1 MHAPRRYRNPG
12 DLPAVIPVF
21 PLTGVLLLPK
31 TRLPLNI
38 FEPRYLA
45 MVDAAISSYRMIGMI
60 QPKVPGE
67 EEDAAKR
74 PALAGVGCAGRIV
87 EYSETDDGRYLI
99 TLLGIAR
106 FRVAGERNSEA
117 AFRQVAADYSEFARD
132 LKLEP
137 ETVAESAVSRDKLVK
152 ALKPYLTEHAMQTD
166 WKSIEEAPVET
177 LVNALSMICPFDA
190 REKQA
195 LLEASNVKDRADAL
209 IALLEMSNAG
219 LPMTRGPKEP
229 LH

>member
-1 MHAPRRYRNPG
+1 MHAPRRYRNTG

-21 PLTGVLLLPK
+21 PLTGALLLPRA
-31 TRLPLNI
+31 RLPLNI

-45 MVDAAISSYRMIGMI
+45 MVDSAIGAYRIIGMI
-60 QPKVPGE
+60 QPKVAGE
-67 EEDAAKR
+67 EEDSTKR
-74 PALAGVGCAGRIV
+74 PPLSSVGCAGRIV

-106 FRVAGERNSEA
+106 FRVAGERDSQA
-117 AFRQVAADYSEFARD
+117 AFRQAAADYSEFAGD

-137 ETVAESAVSRDKLVK
+137 EEIAESAVPRDKLVR

-166 WKSIEEAPVET
+166 WKSIQEAPAET
-177 LVNALSMICPFDA
+177 LINALSMLCPFDA

-195 LLEASNVKDRADAL
+195 LLEARDVKERADVL
-209 IALLEMSNAG
+209 IALLEMANAG
-219 LPMTRGPKEP
+219 ALTSRGKQP
-229 LH
+229 LN

>member
-1 MHAPRRYRNPG
+1 MHAPRRYRNTG

-21 PLTGVLLLPK
+21 PLTGALLLPK

-45 MVDAAISSYRMIGMI
+45 MVDAALGSYRMIGMI
-60 QPKVPGE
+60 QPKVPNE
-67 EEDAAKR
+67 EEDAAKT
-74 PALAGVGCAGRIV
+74 PVLAGVGCAGRIV

-106 FRVAGERNSEA
+106 FRISGERTSETP
-117 AFRQVAADYSEFARD
+117 FRQMAADYSEFTRD
-132 LKLEP
+132 LKLDP
-137 ETVAESAVSRDKLVK
+137 EVISESASSREKLIK
-152 ALKPYLTEHAMQTD
+152 ALKPYLTEHSMQTD
-166 WKSIEEAPVET
+166 WKSIEEAPAET

-195 LLEASNVKDRADAL
+195 LLEAPTVKERADAL
-209 IALLEMSNAG
+209 IALLEMSNAA
-219 LPMTRGPKEP
+219 LPTARGPKQP

>member
-1 MHAPRRYRNPG
+1 MHASHRYRNTG

-21 PLTGVLLLPK
+21 PLTGALLLPK

-45 MVDAAISSYRMIGMI
+45 MVDSAIGSYRMIGMI
-60 QPKVPGE
+60 QPKMPGE
-67 EEDAAKR
+67 EEDARKK
-74 PALAGVGCAGRIV
+74 PALNAVGCAGRIV

-106 FRVAGERNSEA
+106 FRIAGERDPQTP
-117 AFRQVAADYSEFARD
+117 FRQVAADYSEFGRD
-132 LKLEP
+132 LNVEP
-137 ETVAESAVSRDKLVK
+137 EAITESAAAREKLVD
-152 ALKPYLTEHAMQTD
+152 ALRPYLTEHAMQTD
-166 WKSIEEAPVET
+166 WKSIEEAPTET

-195 LLEASNVKDRADAL
+195 LLEAPSVQERTDAL
-209 IALLEMSNAG
+209 IALLEMANAG
-219 LPMTRGPKEP
+219 LSLSRGPKQP

>member
-67 EEDAAKR
+67 EEDAAKK

-106 FRVAGERNSEA
+106 FRVAGERDSQA
-117 AFRQVAADYSEFARD
+117 AFREVAADYSEFVRD

-137 ETVAESAVSRDKLVK
+137 EAIESAVAREKLVM

-219 LPMTRGPKEP
+219 LSMTRGPKEP

>member
-1 MHAPRRYRNPG
+1 MHAPRRYRNTG

-31 TRLPLNI
+31 TRLPLNV

-45 MVDAAISSYRMIGMI
+45 MVDSALGSYRMIGMI

-67 EEDAAKR
+67 EEDAAKK
-74 PALAGVGCAGRIV
+74 PVLASVGCAGRIV

-106 FRVAGERNSEA
+106 FRVAGERDSQTP
-117 AFRQVAADYSEFARD
+117 FRQVGADYSEFVRD

-137 ETVAESAVSRDKLVK
+137 ETVSESSIARDKLVM
-152 ALKPYLTEHAMQTD
+152 ALKPYFTEHSMQTD

-195 LLEASNVKDRADAL
+195 LLEAANLKDRADAL

-219 LPMTRGPKEP
+219 VPVTRGPKDP

>member
-1 MHAPRRYRNPG
+1 MHAPRRYRNTG

-21 PLTGVLLLPK
+21 PLTGALLLPK

-45 MVDAAISSYRMIGMI
+45 MVDAALGSYRMIGMI
-60 QPKVPGE
+60 QPKIPGE
-67 EEDAAKR
+67 EEDASKR
-74 PALAGVGCAGRIV
+74 PALTAVGCAGRIV
-87 EYSETDDGRYLI
+87 EYSETDDGRYLV

-106 FRVAGERNSEA
+106 FRVSGERDQQA
-117 AFRQVAADYSEFARD
+117 AFREVAADYSDFSRD

-137 ETVAESAVSRDKLVK
+137 ETMAESALLRDKLVR
-152 ALKPYLTEHAMQTD
+152 ALKPYLTEHSMQTD
-166 WKSIEEAPVET
+166 WKSIEEAPTET

-195 LLEASNVKDRADAL
+195 LLEAPSMNARADAL
-209 IALLEMSNAG
+209 IALLEMSNAA
-219 LPMTRGPKEP
+219 LPTARGPKQP

>member
-1 MHAPRRYRNPG
+1 MHAPRRYRNTG

-45 MVDAAISSYRMIGMI
+45 MVDSALGSYRMIGMI

-67 EEDAAKR
+67 EEDAAKK
-74 PALAGVGCAGRIV
+74 PVLASVGCAGRIV

-106 FRVAGERNSEA
+106 FRVAGERDSQT
-117 AFRQVAADYSEFARD
+117 AFREVGADYSEFVRD

-137 ETVAESAVSRDKLVK
+137 ETVSESAIARDKLVM
-152 ALKPYLTEHAMQTD
+152 ALKPYLTEHSMQTD

-195 LLEASNVKDRADAL
+195 LLEAQNLKDRADAL

-219 LPMTRGPKEP
+219 VPVTRGPKDP

>member
-1 MHAPRRYRNPG
+1 MHAPRRYRNTG

-21 PLTGVLLLPK
+21 PLTGVLLLPR

-45 MVDAAISSYRMIGMI
+45 MVDSAIGSYRLIGMI
-60 QPKVPGE
+60 QPKVAGE
-67 EEDAAKR
+67 EEDSHKK
-74 PALAGVGCAGRIV
+74 PALTSVGCAGRIV
-87 EYSETDDGRYLI
+87 EFSETDDGRYLI
-99 TLLGIAR
+99 TLLGISR
-106 FRVAGERNSEA
+106 FRVAGERDSQA
-117 AFRQVAADYSEFARD
+117 AFRQVAADYSEFAPD

-137 ETVAESAVSRDKLVK
+137 EEIAESALSRDKLVK

-166 WKSIEEAPVET
+166 WKSIEEAPAET
-177 LVNALSMICPFDA
+177 LINALSMLCPFDA

-195 LLEASNVKDRADAL
+195 LLEAPSVKERAEAL
-209 IALLEMSNAG
+209 IALLEMANAG
-219 LPMTRGPKEP
+219 SIVRGPKQP

>member
-1 MHAPRRYRNPG
+1 MHAPRRYRNTG

-21 PLTGVLLLPK
+21 PLTGALLLPK

-45 MVDAAISSYRMIGMI
+45 MVDAAIGSYRMIGMI
-60 QPKVPGE
+60 QPKIPGE
-67 EEDAAKR
+67 EEDSAKR
-74 PALAGVGCAGRIV
+74 PPLTAVGCAGRIV

-106 FRVAGERNSEA
+106 FRVAGERDSQA
-117 AFRQVAADYSEFARD
+117 AFRQVAADYSDFSRD
-132 LKLEP
+132 LKLES
-137 ETVAESAVSRDKLVK
+137 EAVAEAALSRDKLVR

-166 WKSIEEAPVET
+166 WKSIEEAPAET
-177 LVNALSMICPFDA
+177 LVNALSMLCPFDA

-195 LLEASNVKDRADAL
+195 LLEAPTVRERGEAL
-209 IALLEMSNAG
+209 IALLEMANAG
-219 LPMTRGPKEP
+219 SPVTRGPKQP